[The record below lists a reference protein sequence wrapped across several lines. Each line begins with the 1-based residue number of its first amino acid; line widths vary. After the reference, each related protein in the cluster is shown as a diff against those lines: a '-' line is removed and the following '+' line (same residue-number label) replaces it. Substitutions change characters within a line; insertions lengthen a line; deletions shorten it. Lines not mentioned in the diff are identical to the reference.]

1 MDYSLPGSSIH
12 GIFQA
17 RVLEWGAI
25 AFSDIVTEIGLN
37 QGFSEEPNR
46 SNLPLPA
53 IYLKKKKKVTLIC
66 VLSTATFHYNS
77 RAEYTTDTVR

>member
-1 MDYSLPGSSIH
+1 MLY
-12 GIFQA
+12 
-17 RVLEWGAI
+17 
-25 AFSDIVTEIGLN
+25 IVTEIGLN

-53 IYLKKKKKVTLIC
+53 IYFFEKIVILIC

-77 RAEYTTDTVR
+77 TAEYTTDTVR